1 MSPNLWIGVYRRLDN
16 RSEGW
21 SDDSPRALELHNRR
35 KKALHDALDD
45 DPNWQVEVWGYTDD
59 DMPHEFVEIAIAII
73 SNPAFQ
79 AVVTL
84 ALGYIGSKLLD
95 AAVDEV
101 FIEPLKEMI
110 RRLLDKQKQE
120 KILDFHIKLPDGT
133 TIRCDPKN
141 DDAVITLHY
150 SGGKLLT
157 VMYNASREE
166 INKLD

>member
-1 MSPNLWIGVYRRLDN
+1 MSPNLWIGVYRRIDN
-16 RSEGW
+16 RSEGL

-79 AVVTL
+79 ALVTL
-84 ALGYIGSKLLD
+84 VLSYIGSKLLD

-150 SGGKLLT
+150 RDGKLLT